1 MFDLSKT
8 SIKYGPVKKSL
19 HTLSKE
25 MFKSLISSTYV
36 VFTSYNSKHTRRL
49 LVRIQAKKKHFGK
62 NGLEAVTAF
71 FLTSNIFT
79 GVPGG
84 KPARSHNI
92 GTTSAKKYI

>member
-36 VFTSYNSKHTRRL
+36 VFTSYNSKHTGRL
-49 LVRIQAKKKHFGK
+49 LVRIQAKKIHLGK